1 MRPKTAVDGCALA
14 ILLVVAGLPCPC
26 LPGEQSP
33 VGPAPISDAR
43 LLATLYQ
50 PYDIRLATHY
60 FTPEAKAAFLREAS
74 VPRSPGGRPV
84 RWPFFHGVYRGSL
97 VAPKAYRIGE
107 NAWPA
112 ALPDAPLTL
121 YRGRCPFCGKP
132 FKGVAANMDAAHTAT
147 TRCCKKTIH
156 SHAADIPKDDP
167 VQPDRVV
174 SVPLRDGRTV
184 AYPAYTAAEGEV
196 FLPAGVIAAEIYP
209 RVVNMVVP
217 PLVNRVVVKEDVAA
231 VRQLVVILD
240 RMAQVATKLPFAK
253 RGDPLA
259 FARYRDLPSMLP
271 PGYEEL
277 AAALRGRPAAAFIS
291 GDDYQRLVAAL
302 NAGPI
307 TSMPERDRA
316 YVPSFLAAP
325 AHWATIAEAW
335 GIMAQHPAV
344 ATLSQELHHDADVTA
359 GRIRQMIGEINAHF
373 RFDPCPG
380 GNFAIGWFPFHVALA
395 VTCQDRRQAGVVVER
410 MGSFLVNHH
419 FSEGISHE
427 GAFNYAAMMG
437 SCYEPW
443 VAKTFFGID
452 FAARY
457 PWLDRLHRLGDYPVR
472 TLANI
477 ESMHA
482 DEHSAFFS
490 SARLYPPE
498 AFDYDGHEQSQC
510 FPEYGLTCLRSGAPG
525 SRLELIMSHQNPTM
539 HTDPDRLGLQL
550 FYEGVSLLP
559 DIGYMTYRTNMSAV
573 RRSIEKSELKIGLV
587 PDKGRYGYNDT
598 VENHCTAA
606 VNGNQFG
613 LRCTTFER
621 YFGGTPAGD
630 ARWLVQFAQVDGR
643 PVFSE
648 HVEPVHIYNRQVA
661 TINLPGGRPIVFDVF
676 RVKGGRR
683 HDLFWHVPAE
693 PPKTSLAPPE
703 VPPESNLHQY
713 YTAHAD
719 PVPGWRKEEDP
730 FSRFYAYRKWRYK
743 DDTLELLTKPTVWEP
758 KPAAVWQTTWTIDPE
773 RYAPTLKNG
782 PNEKWRQWG
791 RLLQPIRLR
800 IWGAF
805 GGSPARDRVLGAV
818 GPWCSFYQ
826 GFGGIQFEEAFSYWI
841 EHRQG
846 TKDLAS
852 AFVHVIEPYAV
863 AQEAEVKSVE
873 ALGDESPDG
882 IDGRAV
888 RIQTH
893 SGDTV
898 YVASTLNAGS
908 FHSDCLELRGRLGVL
923 LPSARSAFLYDGTAL
938 RSDGMDVELEDSWR
952 LRLLGV
958 RGDLTGDLAESALF
972 VESDRPLP
980 VEGVLTGTMI
990 TVRHQT
996 NAAHTS
1002 GYRIRKV
1009 TALAGKSYRI
1019 DLADN
1024 PGFIQYK
1031 YRVADWHADEP
1042 QTVVADKINLVAP
1055 NQPYLI
1061 GRRIRFPRSG
1071 FETGV
1076 AATGA
1081 KGWRAYYHNTWYLTE
1096 KPAAGQIRKRDPMV
1110 IYAIRSGDTVE
1121 IPSFFACRPGRGALR
1136 VATSGYS
1143 TLTLNGRLE
1152 LIEMPPGVEHSYK
1165 AAKDLT
1171 ILRLAPGLH
1180 RLPCQLEPNQQG
1192 AGEQ

>member
-1 MRPKTAVDGCALA
+1 MKHKTVAVDVHLGIVLA
-14 ILLVVAGLPCPC
+14 VAGLARSC

-43 LLATLYQ
+43 ILATLYR
-50 PYDIRLATHY
+50 PHDIRLARDY

-74 VPRSPGGRPV
+74 VPRGPGGRPV
-84 RWPFFHGVYRGSL
+84 RWPFFHGVYRGQL
-97 VAPKAYRIGE
+97 VAPKAYHIGE
-107 NAWPA
+107 NAWQA
-112 ALPDAPLTL
+112 ALPDAPQTP
-121 YRGRCPFCGKP
+121 YRGSCPFCGRP
-132 FKGVAANMDAAHTAT
+132 FKGVDANMDAAHTAT
-147 TRCCKKTIH
+147 TRCCKKIIY
-156 SHAADIPKDDP
+156 SRAADIPKGDP
-167 VQPDRVV
+167 VQPDREV
-174 SVPLRDGRTV
+174 SVSLRDGRTV
-184 AYPAYTAAEGEV
+184 SYPAYTAAKGKV

-217 PLVNRVVVKEDVAA
+217 PLVNRVVVKGDVAA
-231 VRQLVVILD
+231 AKQLVAILD
-240 RMAQVATKLPFAK
+240 RMAQVAAKLPFAK
-253 RGDPLA
+253 RGDALA
-259 FARYRDLPSMLP
+259 FARYRDIPSMLP

-277 AAALRGRPAAAFIS
+277 AATFRERPADAFIS
-291 GDDYQRLVAAL
+291 GPDYERLVTGL
-302 NAGPI
+302 SAGPVV
-307 TSMPERDRA
+307 SLSGRDRA
-316 YVPSFLAAP
+316 YVPGFLAAR
-325 AHWATIAEAW
+325 AHWAAAVEAW

-344 ATLSQELHHDADVTA
+344 ATLSQELYRDADAIA
-359 GRIRQMIGEINAHF
+359 GRIRQMIAEINAHF

-395 VTCQDRRQAGVVVER
+395 VTCQDRRQAEVVVER
-410 MGSFLVNHH
+410 MESFLVNHH

-437 SCYEPW
+437 SCFEPW
-443 VAKTFFGID
+443 ISKTFFGVD

-457 PWLDRLHRLGDYPVR
+457 PWLDRLHQLGDYPVR

-482 DEHSAFFS
+482 DEHNAFFS

-498 AFDYDGHEQSQC
+498 AFDYAGHERSQC
-510 FPEYGLTCLRSGAPG
+510 FAEYGLTSLRAGSPG
-525 SRLELIMSHQNPTM
+525 SRLELIMTHQNPTM

-559 DIGYMTYRTNMSAV
+559 DIGYMTYRTDMSAV
-573 RRSIEKSELKIGLV
+573 RRSIEKSQLRIGQV
-587 PDKGRYGYNDT
+587 PEKGRYGYNDT

-606 VNGNQFG
+606 VNGNQFD

-621 YFGGTPAGD
+621 YFGGMPAGD

-643 PVFSE
+643 PVFAE
-648 HVEPVHIYNRQVA
+648 HVEPVQVYNRQVA
-661 TINLPGGRPIVFDVF
+661 TINLPDGQPIVFDVF
-676 RVKGGRR
+676 RIKGGRR

-693 PPKTSLAPPE
+693 PPETSLGPPKAL
-703 VPPESNLHQY
+703 PESSLHQY
-713 YTAHAD
+713 YTAHAN

-730 FSRFYAYRKWRYK
+730 FSRFYAQRKWRYK
-743 DDTLELLTKPTVWEP
+743 DDTLELLAKPTAWDP

-773 RYAPTLKNG
+773 RYAPTLKSG
-782 PNEKWRQWG
+782 PNEKWNQWG
-791 RLLQPIRLR
+791 RLLKPVRLR
-800 IWGAF
+800 IWGTF
-805 GGSPARDRVLGAV
+805 GGAPARDRVLGAV
-818 GPWCSFYQ
+818 GPWCSLYQ
-826 GFGGIQFEEAFSYWI
+826 GFGGLQFEEALSYWI

-863 AQEAEVKSVE
+863 AQEAAVRSVE
-873 ALGDESPDG
+873 ALGSESPDA

-888 RIQTH
+888 RVRTH
-893 SGDTV
+893 SGDIV

-908 FHSDCLELRGRLGVL
+908 FHSDRLELHGRMGVL
-923 LPSARSAFLYDGTAL
+923 MPSARSAFLYDGTAL
-938 RSDGMDVELEDSWR
+938 RADDMAVELDDSWR

-972 VESDRPLP
+972 VESDRRLP
-980 VEGVLTGTMI
+980 TEGILTGTMI

-1009 TALAGKSYRI
+1009 TALVGKIYRI
-1019 DLADN
+1019 DLEGN

-1031 YRVADWHADEP
+1031 YRVADWSADEP

-1081 KGWRAYYHNTWYLTE
+1081 KGWRAYHHNTWYLAE
-1096 KPAAGQIRKRDPMV
+1096 KPAAGQIRKGDPMIV
-1110 IYAIRSGDTVE
+1110 YATQAGDIVE
-1121 IPSFFACRPGRGALR
+1121 IPSCFSCRSDRIALR
-1136 VATSGYS
+1136 VATTGRS
-1143 TLTLNGRLE
+1143 TLTLNGRLDPA
-1152 LIEMPPGVEHSYK
+1152 EMPPGVEHSYQ
-1165 AAKDLT
+1165 AAKELT
-1171 ILRLAPGLH
+1171 ILRLAPGTH
-1180 RLPCQLEPNQQG
+1180 RLSYQLKPISK
-1192 AGEQ
+1192 EQ